1 MAKADRNTAARA
13 AVTGENHAQALSWI
27 RAHGLLHGL
36 APDAESAEQQALESA
51 LLFALARPVGPF
63 HPLTP
68 SGSLF
73 GIAKASP
80 GPGDELR
87 LWPATGYEAEVL
99 ARLLPS
105 RTSETVSTVTGVAGL
120 RWVRDGKYLALARVR
135 ASGQVLLAAKPRDVR
150 EAGRLCV
157 EAGLLPLWDQADTA
171 FEDTPRRD
179 IDISLAE
186 SAPAWSRALR
196 RPLLAREVASSWAS
210 REPTLAELAGDA
222 SALMPRRHGP
232 VPRRPQIVHVRS
244 TKGGVGC
251 STLSVQIAYGL
262 TRAGRTVALVTD
274 DAMVRQVAK
283 DAADDAAVWHEP
295 FAPAG
300 GGRLLAAGHGYYG
313 EHLDVRA
320 AEATSRGEIVVLD
333 VGGRPPAELAA
344 LPVADLTVL
353 TDHYRA
359 RDWVQVDVIDRRP
372 EQIRVFA
379 ALDEHFAQWRRPS
392 VGQADAD
399 RLCTALDREFFY
411 YAVTRLSDPDE
422 VDVYD
427 VDDAEDVEEWWDFG
441 ADWGS
446 GHPDDVLPPEDGAP
460 LDLWRRDFLD
470 FITPEGQ
477 RRHPDSWDEVRESW
491 IAHNR
496 LRNLQRLSA
505 DGDPIEDL
513 AVRTSEFLATAATEH
528 DPQLRAATVEERETW
543 LTAKLM
549 RWLDARFN
557 AHLRH
562 DAPYLPRSAAETVM
576 AVLDARFLT
585 HGPHHAKRFAALA
598 DAVTGDDWWDAA
610 AAARSLDG
618 ASFTL
623 PPGPDED
630 ADVREQGWAAFL
642 AAVEEE
648 GARRHGEVWSEVRT
662 LWVEHL
668 RRLEQEGREPF
679 APAEDDLSE
688 LRRQFAAALAPVT
701 AAGVDWGSAS
711 GRWVAG
717 VRSDAAR
724 VRDFDDL
731 VERRQRPGTGEETA
745 AALLRGARVLGLD
758 PQMPV
763 VMIINMY
770 RPMGGTEAVT
780 ETADALRSHG
790 VVALC
795 TVRQRKAFEEFL
807 FAPSTWNDDQVRP
820 VQEELG
826 SVVSTAL
833 KDAQKTSTSPRRGGF
848 RIGQVALRLEVGVPY
863 RPCPARRGGGRGR
876 ASPRPAGACGRCGRC
891 CGPPA
896 TQRLRWPGGSV
907 RPRYGGRGASRAGW
921 TSCTAQGRWSTW

>member
-36 APDAESAEQQALESA
+36 APDAEAAEQQALESA

-87 LWPATGYEAEVL
+87 LWPATGFEAEVL

-105 RTSETVSTVTGVAGL
+105 RTSDAVPTVTGVAGL
-120 RWVRDGKYLALARVR
+120 RWGREGKYLALTRVG
-135 ASGQVLLAAKPRDVR
+135 ASEQVLLAAQPRDVR
-150 EAGRLCV
+150 EAGRLCAKV
-157 EAGLLPLWDQADTA
+157 GLLPLWDQAGTA
-171 FEDTPRRD
+171 FEDTPRRV

-196 RPLLAREVASSWAS
+196 RPLLAREVASHWTS

-222 SALMPRRHGP
+222 SALMPRPHGP
-232 VPRRPQIVHVRS
+232 APRRPQIVHVRS
-244 TKGGVGC
+244 TRGGTGC

-274 DAMVRQVAK
+274 DAMLRHVAK

-300 GGRLLAAGHGYYG
+300 GGQLLAASHGYYG

-333 VGGRPPAELAA
+333 VGGRPPAELAD
-344 LPVADLTVL
+344 LPAADLTVL

-359 RDWVQVDVIDRRP
+359 RDWVRVDVIDRRP
-372 EQIRVFA
+372 EQVRVCA
-379 ALDEHFAQWRRPS
+379 ALDERFARWWRPS
-392 VGQADAD
+392 TEQADAD
-399 RLCTALDREFFY
+399 QLRTALDREFFY
-411 YAVTRLSDPDE
+411 YAMLRLEAPDE

-427 VDDAEDVEEWWDFG
+427 VDDAEDVEEWWDLG
-441 ADWGS
+441 ADGS
-446 GHPDDVLPPEDGAP
+446 PGHPDDVLPPEDGAP
-460 LDLWRRDFLD
+460 LDLWRHHFLD

-477 RRHPDSWDEVRESW
+477 RRHPDSWDEVRDTW
-491 IAHNR
+491 ITHNR

-513 AVRTSEFLATAATEH
+513 AVRASEFLAAVASEV
-528 DPQLRAATVEERETW
+528 DLQPRAATVEEQETW
-543 LTAKLM
+543 RTAKLM
-549 RWLDARFN
+549 RWLDAQFN

-585 HGPHHAKRFAALA
+585 YGPHHAEGFAALA

-618 ASFTL
+618 AAFPL
-623 PPGPDED
+623 PPGPDQD

-642 AAVEEE
+642 AAVENE
-648 GARRHGEVWSEVRT
+648 GARRHGEVWSEVRAR
-662 LWVEHL
+662 WVEHH
-668 RRLEQEGREPF
+668 RRLEQDERAPF
-679 APAEDDLSE
+679 APAEEELSA

-701 AAGVDWGSAS
+701 AAGVDWDSVS

-745 AALLRGARVLGLD
+745 SALLRGVRAQDFD

-770 RPMGGTEAVT
+770 RPMGGPEAVT

-848 RIGQVALRLEVGVPY
+848 RIGQVAHRLEADVP
-863 RPCPARRGGGRGR
+863 
-876 ASPRPAGACGRCGRC
+876 
-891 CGPPA
+891 
-896 TQRLRWPGGSV
+896 
-907 RPRYGGRGASRAGW
+907 
-921 TSCTAQGRWSTW
+921 

>member
-13 AVTGENHAQALSWI
+13 AVTGENHAQALSWV

-36 APDAESAEQQALESA
+36 APDAASAEQQALEAA

-63 HPLTP
+63 HPLAA

-105 RTSETVSTVTGVAGL
+105 RTSGDVSKVTGVAGL
-120 RWVRDGKYLALARVR
+120 RWVRDGKYLALTRVR
-135 ASGQVLLAAKPRDVR
+135 ASGQVLLSAQPRDVR
-150 EAGRLCV
+150 EAGRLCS
-157 EAGLLPLWDQADTA
+157 AADLLPLWDQADTA
-171 FEDTPRRD
+171 FEDTPRRV

-196 RPLLAREVASSWAS
+196 RPLLAREVASSWVS
-210 REPTLAELAGDA
+210 REPTLTELAGDE
-222 SALMPRRHGP
+222 SALMPRPHGP
-232 VPRRPQIVHVRS
+232 VSRRPQIVHVRS
-244 TKGGVGC
+244 TRGGTGC

-274 DAMVRQVAK
+274 GAMLRHVAK

-300 GGRLLAAGHGYYG
+300 GGRLLAASHGYYG
-313 EHLDVRA
+313 DHLDVRA

-333 VGGRPPAELAA
+333 VGGRPPAELAD
-344 LPVADLTVL
+344 LPAADLTVL
-353 TDHYRA
+353 TDNYRA

-379 ALDEHFAQWRRPS
+379 ALDERFARWRRPS
-392 VGQADAD
+392 SEQLDAD
-399 RLCTALDREFFY
+399 RLRTALDREFFY
-411 YAVTRLSDPDE
+411 YAMTRLSAPDE

-427 VDDAEDVEEWWDFG
+427 VDDAEDVEEWWDLG
-441 ADWGS
+441 ADGS
-446 GHPDDVLPPEDGAP
+446 PGHPDDILPPEDGAP
-460 LDLWRRDFLD
+460 LDLWRRHFLD
-470 FITPEGQ
+470 FITAEGQ
-477 RRHPDSWDEVRESW
+477 RRHPDSWDAVRDTW
-491 IAHNR
+491 ITHNR

-513 AVRTSEFLATAATEH
+513 AVRASEFLATLAS
-528 DPQLRAATVEERETW
+528 DGDLQPRAATMEEQETW
-543 LTAKLM
+543 RTAKLT

-562 DAPYLPRSAAETVM
+562 DAAYLPRSAAETAM
-576 AVLDARFLT
+576 AVLDARFLAY
-585 HGPHHAKRFAALA
+585 GPHHAEGFAALA
-598 DAVTGDDWWDAA
+598 DEVTGDDWWDAA

-618 ASFTL
+618 AAFPL
-623 PPGPDED
+623 PPGRDED

-642 AAVEEE
+642 AAVEDE
-648 GARRHGEVWSEVRT
+648 GARRHGAVWSEVRAH
-662 LWVEHL
+662 WMEHH
-668 RRLEQEGREPF
+668 RRLEQGGREPF
-679 APAEDDLSE
+679 APAEDELPE
-688 LRRQFAAALAPVT
+688 LRQQFAAALAPIT
-701 AAGVDWGSAS
+701 AAGVDWDSVT

-731 VERRQRPGTGEETA
+731 IERHQRPGTGEETA
-745 AALLRGARVLGLD
+745 TALLRGVRALGVD

-763 VMIINMY
+763 VLITNMY
-770 RPMGGTEAVT
+770 RPMGGPEAVA
-780 ETADALRSHG
+780 ETAAALRGHG

-795 TVRQRKAFEEFL
+795 TVHQRQAFEELL
-807 FAPSTWNDDQVRP
+807 FAPSTWNDDRVRP

-826 SVVSTAL
+826 AVLSSAL
-833 KDAQKTSTSPRRGGF
+833 KDARKASASP
-848 RIGQVALRLEVGVPY
+848 
-863 RPCPARRGGGRGR
+863 GRG
-876 ASPRPAGACGRCGRC
+876 
-891 CGPPA
+891 
-896 TQRLRWPGGSV
+896 
-907 RPRYGGRGASRAGW
+907 
-921 TSCTAQGRWSTW
+921 